1 MTYLFHALLDRN
13 RQYFISICKC
23 RLNRPIIFGTYH
35 VFICFEIKIWWFLY
49 NKLTKIF
56 ENFYGMLFN
65 RFSVGQIVQLTY
77 FLLFQIK
84 IPFTRIMLVTTEEQF
99 ILVTTEEQFL
109 GNKNTGVESLK
120 FWILYK
126 CDQNSL
132 QKALHSHQH
141 ILSFCFSAVSRHV
154 VPERDLLFA
163 GRLSRMDSGASPLQG
178 NHNFCTYLLISW
190 CFRGIQWVNSGERPA
205 PDTRSLSSIC

>member
-1 MTYLFHALLDRN
+1 MIYLFHALLHRN

-23 RLNRPIIFGTYH
+23 RLNRPIIFGTYR
-35 VFICFEIKIWWFLY
+35 VFICFEIKILWFLY

-65 RFSVGQIVQLTY
+65 RFSVGQVVQLTY

-120 FWILYK
+120 F
-126 CDQNSL
+126 
-132 QKALHSHQH
+132 
-141 ILSFCFSAVSRHV
+141 
-154 VPERDLLFA
+154 
-163 GRLSRMDSGASPLQG
+163 
-178 NHNFCTYLLISW
+178 
-190 CFRGIQWVNSGERPA
+190 
-205 PDTRSLSSIC
+205 